1 MKAILPWF
9 CMLVLAGCTITPGDI
24 VHINPRYLGPDEIVH
39 KELAASRMTYTFRG
53 ARGIYAF
60 DLSTPPLSVKQVTF
74 IFQDLRKLSSLSL
87 QPSDAK
93 WIQLYDPNSPALDG
107 VTVVLK
113 GTDWHATFSSHG
125 LDLLRQ
131 GGRFQVI
138 DEYRE

>member
-1 MKAILPWF
+1 MKAILL
-9 CMLVLAGCTITPGDI
+9 CLCIVVLAGCTLSPRNF
-24 VHINPRYLGPDEIVH
+24 VSINPRYLGPDEIVIR
-39 KELAASRMTYTFRG
+39 EIDASRLTYAFRG

-60 DLSTPPLSVKQVTF
+60 DLSAPPSTVKQVTF
-74 IFQDLRKLSSLSL
+74 IFQDLRHLSSLSL

-93 WIQLYDPNSPALDG
+93 WIQLYDPHSPALDG

-113 GTDWHATFSSHG
+113 GNDWHATFTGHG
-125 LDLLRQ
+125 LGLLRQ